1 MRSSAGRLEHRSRAS
16 NADSTPCQGIRKH
29 GLTIKYPPNSFDS
42 NLRGPRIPIMQDTM
56 LRISGSFHSPQPR
69 MRSCLESVLR
79 LWQDLFP
86 HGFARTQ
93 SDGSDHRTSPRAH
106 GHLPMV
112 GRGSR
117 ERITDGSD
125 TLRGGQAIQI
135 GLHSSAF
142 CFDLL
147 RSPIRVELSP
157 NINCVHRES
166 SAWIET
172 GRLQKTFYS

>member
-1 MRSSAGRLEHRSRAS
+1 MTIIRGQAG
-16 NADSTPCQGIRKH
+16 TPFAGQQC
-29 GLTIKYPPNSFDS
+29 GLYPMPRYSQARTDYEIPPTHP
-42 NLRGPRIPIMQDTM
+42 RGPRMPIMQDTK
-56 LRISGSFHSPQPR
+56 LRISGFFHSPQPR

-79 LWQDLFP
+79 LWQHLFP

-106 GHLPMV
+106 GHLPRV
-112 GRGSR
+112 GGHPR
-117 ERITDGSD
+117 ERLVDSSHS
-125 TLRGGQAIQI
+125 LRGGQAIQI
-135 GLHSSAF
+135 GLHSSPF